1 MELCEPIQCERVE
14 LANFEL
20 FSSSPKDLSV
30 AVGNRFPTR
39 DWSNVGVFQAK
50 DERDIQNFDLSPRLF
65 GKFVRV
71 DISSH
76 YNSEHYCPL
85 SLFRVFGTSEFEAFE
100 TDNEPASLDD
110 DEEDD
115 EENEVRK
122 DKNQNLL
129 NRAGEAV
136 MNIVKKAAEVLVK
149 SNDQDLKNNNHN
161 ETVLTTNNFESNG
174 CMSLSHNVLCQQC
187 NEHQLSDL
195 VDLMSC
201 NYGTLEKFVMQ
212 YFINYL
218 YT

>member
-30 AVGNRFPTR
+30 SVGNRFPTR
-39 DWSNVGVFQAK
+39 DWSNVGIFQAK

-100 TDNEPASLDD
+100 TDNQPANLDD
-110 DEEDD
+110 DDEDD
-115 EENEVRK
+115 EVNEVRK

-136 MNIVKKAAEVLVK
+136 MNIVKKAAEVLVNSK
-149 SNDQDLKNNNHN
+149 INTHND
-161 ETVLTTNNFESNG
+161 TSITTTIDFQSNG

-201 NYGTLEKFVMQ
+201 KYGTLEK
-212 YFINYL
+212 
-218 YT
+218 